1 MLYIITQTAEL
12 MPEEHTVI
20 RSKEMSVPPS
30 GFKGERPPVP
40 RWATCEALPEMS
52 PMKDRC

>member
-1 MLYIITQTAEL
+1 
-12 MPEEHTVI
+12 MPEEHAVI

-40 RWATCEALPEMS
+40 CWAAHEALPEMS
-52 PMKDRC
+52 PMKERC